1 MEPSPGA
8 VEEAPT
14 AMAVAAESTEAAQG
28 PAEPAAERPHE
39 DEALPHEQQQ
49 QAAEEQQLPER
60 QHTQDELM
68 EEEGLHGSPSGGS
81 GGEHS
86 SDHEWQGGSQ
96 PILELPELGQPQV
109 GPKYK

>member
-1 MEPSPGA
+1 MEPPPGA
-8 VEEAPT
+8 VEDAPAAVPVAEET
-14 AMAVAAESTEAAQG
+14 AQAAQG
-28 PAEPAAERPHE
+28 PTEAAAERPHE
-39 DEALPHEQQQ
+39 HEAIPHEQQQ
-49 QAAEEQQLPER
+49 QAAEEQQLPELL
-60 QHTQDELM
+60 HTQDELM

-81 GGEHS
+81 GGENS

>member
-1 MEPSPGA
+1 MEPPPGA
-8 VEEAPT
+8 VEEAP
-14 AMAVAAESTEAAQG
+14 AAVAVPEENGQAAQVEVEAAV
-28 PAEPAAERPHE
+28 ERPQE
-39 DEALPHEQQQ
+39 DEAMPQEQQHQAAQVQ
-49 QAAEEQQLPER
+49 QAPER
-60 QHTQDELM
+60 QHTQDEPM
-68 EEEGLHGSPSGGS
+68 GEEGLHGSPSGGS